1 MSDINY
7 LARYSKSFNWAGLF
21 LPKKTY
27 RDCTSLYNFCRSVD
41 DITDSKE
48 DLHIK
53 IDRLEKFRGDFE
65 RNNNNN
71 KIISNMWDLMDEYN
85 ISELIIFDLFDGL
98 KTDLVKR
105 LEFKTK
111 KSLLIYSY
119 RVAGTVGLMMAK
131 ILKVSDLNAL
141 RGAIDLGIAMQ
152 LTNISRDVIED
163 ANLNRFYIM
172 NNFSKLDE
180 TIKIAD
186 MFYDSSFYALKAIPI
201 RMRFSI
207 IVARRVYRKI
217 GYKVIKLR
225 NFENYTNAGRIYV
238 TGPEK
243 VLETLKSIYDLLR
256 LVMLK
261 KEKDLTKH
269 YHSLVMEE
277 IDYNARF

>member
-1 MSDINY
+1 
-7 LARYSKSFNWAGLF
+7 
-21 LPKKTY
+21 
-27 RDCTSLYNFCRSVD
+27 
-41 DITDSKE
+41 
-48 DLHIK
+48 
-53 IDRLEKFRGDFE
+53 
-65 RNNNNN
+65 
-71 KIISNMWDLMDEYN
+71 
-85 ISELIIFDLFDGL
+85 
-98 KTDLVKR
+98 
-105 LEFKTK
+105 
-111 KSLLIYSY
+111 
-119 RVAGTVGLMMAK
+119 MMAK

-277 IDYNARF
+277 IDYNVRF

>member
-1 MSDINY
+1 
-7 LARYSKSFNWAGLF
+7 
-21 LPKKTY
+21 
-27 RDCTSLYNFCRSVD
+27 
-41 DITDSKE
+41 
-48 DLHIK
+48 
-53 IDRLEKFRGDFE
+53 
-65 RNNNNN
+65 
-71 KIISNMWDLMDEYN
+71 MWDLMDDYN

-243 VLETLKSIYDLLR
+243 VLETIKSIYDLLR